1 MEEEKSE
8 LDEEEYQLI
17 KQETIDQMLE
27 FEKTLS
33 KMQTGDISLVD
44 KLGSMRIAMQATV
57 SNAFKTPE
65 VIAMF
70 AKKEPKLLREK
81 LLELQRDVKLSKIT
95 KENFTQQTIEVLS
108 ALQKLGE
115 KLTEMEQQFLDK
127 HITQE
132 LKNFVVVDQDV
143 KKQDNILFT
152 ATTQIQMA
160 KK

>member
-1 MEEEKSE
+1 M
-8 LDEEEYQLI
+8 I
-17 KQETIDQMLE
+17 E

-44 KLGSMRIAMQATV
+44 KLGSMRLAMQATV

-108 ALQKLGE
+108 ALKKLGE
-115 KLTEMEQQFLDK
+115 KLTEVEQQFLDK
-127 HITQE
+127 NITQE
-132 LKNFVVVDQDV
+132 LKNFVVVDQEV

-152 ATTQIQMA
+152 ANTQIQMA
-160 KK
+160 QK